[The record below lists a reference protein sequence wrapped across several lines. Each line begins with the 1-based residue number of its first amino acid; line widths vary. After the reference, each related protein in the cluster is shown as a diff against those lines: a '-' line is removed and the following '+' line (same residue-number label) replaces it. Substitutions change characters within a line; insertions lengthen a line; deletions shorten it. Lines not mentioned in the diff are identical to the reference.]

1 MISNNSID
9 LACIGSNNL
18 DIIMMVEDVL
28 RFELFD
34 KDKIKKYTAIEYS
47 SKLNVHDMVLAP
59 GGSAANIAVDVT
71 YLGMKSAYIGKL
83 GNDSPGQSCIL
94 DLKEHDVDIK
104 GVILTDK
111 VPTGMSVILITPYGK
126 DRSILA
132 FKGANNYI
140 RPEEVRLEV
149 LDRSSALVWTSL
161 TSDSGIEAIR
171 KSIEHVKSENKTVF
185 AAPSMSILAHQMEE
199 ARSLVKRSDVIS
211 LNREELKLLTG
222 EEILHSGLEKVL
234 KLGPGLVAC
243 TNGKKGSFLTNGKDL
258 IEASTYEIDVKD
270 TTGAGDAYMSGL
282 IYGCLENMELEEMIK
297 FASAFSAFE
306 CMALG
311 VREGFPHDIKEVTKF
326 IDEKPIKIRKSAF

>member
-104 GVILTDK
+104 G
-111 VPTGMSVILITPYGK
+111 
-126 DRSILA
+126 
-132 FKGANNYI
+132 
-140 RPEEVRLEV
+140 
-149 LDRSSALVWTSL
+149 
-161 TSDSGIEAIR
+161 
-171 KSIEHVKSENKTVF
+171 
-185 AAPSMSILAHQMEE
+185 
-199 ARSLVKRSDVIS
+199 
-211 LNREELKLLTG
+211 
-222 EEILHSGLEKVL
+222 
-234 KLGPGLVAC
+234 
-243 TNGKKGSFLTNGKDL
+243 
-258 IEASTYEIDVKD
+258 
-270 TTGAGDAYMSGL
+270 
-282 IYGCLENMELEEMIK
+282 
-297 FASAFSAFE
+297 
-306 CMALG
+306 
-311 VREGFPHDIKEVTKF
+311 
-326 IDEKPIKIRKSAF
+326 